1 MTTSTD
7 THGRLIRVEG
17 ERLGHVPG
25 FDGIRG
31 VFILLVVAYH
41 AELLPFLHG
50 MPIIID
56 WFFVASGFLITTLL
70 LDETKRHGKAS
81 LRNFYT
87 RRVLR
92 LFPSM
97 YAFIGLYAIIMIVA
111 RTVAPAETA
120 DLEYWWVDALA
131 AATYSYNI
139 VAAIVPDTVTYMI
152 GHTWSLSV
160 EEQFYFLWPLI
171 LLGVLAKATRRADR
185 KLIIGSVLFVALFFF
200 IRFQF
205 QWVVEYDGFVPEFID
220 QEDPIWQGIV
230 YRIAASRPDM
240 IVYGCLAAFAARAV
254 PRPVPASIRRWLA
267 ILGPIGWV
275 LFATELVG
283 MGRIPGFEM
292 WGGPGYQLA
301 LLFLGPITLDMYFR
315 QNSFYSRMVCWR
327 PFTWLGLRTYGIYLW
342 HVLPVLILL
351 PAIHDAFGVQ
361 KLMLSLIAT
370 VLGIGAGLMSYR
382 FIERRFLAMKG
393 RFSEPPGAKATKD
406 TAAAEAPAESKQQ

>member
-1 MTTSTD
+1 MTASTD

-31 VFILLVVAYH
+31 VFILLVVLYH
-41 AELLPFLHG
+41 AEVLPFIHG

-92 LFPSM
+92 LFPAM
-97 YAFIGLYAIIMIVA
+97 YAFIGVYVIIMIVA

-200 IRFQF
+200 IRFKL
-205 QWVVEYDGFVPEFID
+205 QWVVVYDGFDPVFVD
-220 QEDPIWQGIV
+220 QEDPTWQGIV

-240 IVYGCLAAFAARAV
+240 IVYGCLTALVARMV
-254 PRPVPASIRRWLA
+254 PRPVPDAIRRWLA
-267 ILGPIGWV
+267 ILGPLGWAWFVAV
-275 LFATELVG
+275 LIG

-292 WGGPGYQLA
+292 WGGPGYQIA
-301 LLFLGPITLDMYFR
+301 LLFLAPITLDTYFR
-315 QNSFYSRMVCWR
+315 QKSFYNRFLCFG
-327 PFTWLGLRTYGIYLW
+327 PFRWLGLRAYGIYLW
-342 HVLPVLILL
+342 HVLPILILA
-351 PAIHDAFGVQ
+351 PAIFDSYGAQ
-361 KLMLSLIAT
+361 KLALSSIAT
-370 VLGIGAGLMSYR
+370 VLGIGAGLLSYR
-382 FIERRFLAMKG
+382 YIERPFLAMKD
-393 RFSEPPGAKATKD
+393 RFSEPPGAKGTVP
-406 TAAAEAPAESKQQ
+406 AEAPAESKQQ